1 MTAATKRGKKALA
14 TRATLMNAALEIMS
28 RKGFT
33 AATIDEIAKEA
44 GVSKGL
50 AYYHFKNKIEL
61 AEDILDQGVHELV
74 ESFEA
79 AKDSSAQDS
88 GLGALLTAFCEACVD
103 DCRFARF
110 YLSAVWC
117 EDGLRSQRVREIEA
131 QLVGS
136 IAQRI
141 VACNGVDEETAEF
154 AAVEVI
160 ALVFTAAARYFGSAT
175 QNTAIDK
182 ASFTRN
188 VVGFAAAALSTDVQ
202 VPQDSGN
209 VSEALDKAPQASAAV
224 VVDDTLNEPEPQP
237 EPEPEPEPAPGP
249 GPESEPKP
257 EPDPVPE
264 PKSEPE
270 PKPEPDPV
278 PEPKSEPEPK
288 PELEPVP
295 EPEPEPKPEL
305 EPAPEPEPESAPAPE
320 PEQTPKPKARK
331 KKAPQVDP
339 GQESLF
345 SFF

>member
-74 ESFEA
+74 EGFEA

-88 GLGALLTAFCEACVD
+88 GLGALLTAFCETCVD

-160 ALVFTAAARYFGSAT
+160 ALVFTAAARYFGSAA

-209 VSEALDKAPQASAAV
+209 VSEALDKAPQASAAA
-224 VVDDTLNEPEPQP
+224 VVDDTLNEPESEPEPEPAPGPEP
-237 EPEPEPEPAPGP
+237 EPEPEPEPAP
-249 GPESEPKP
+249 ESK
-257 EPDPVPE
+257 
-264 PKSEPE
+264 
-270 PKPEPDPV
+270 
-278 PEPKSEPEPK
+278 
-288 PELEPVP
+288 
-295 EPEPEPKPEL
+295 
-305 EPAPEPEPESAPAPE
+305 PESAPAPE